1 MTSLQIS
8 SHSSGAVILGSSKSH
23 RRLQSES
30 AGIFKHSS
38 TIKLLLFFFFFF
50 FNLHHIHWPWSVVK
64 KESGMG
70 QVLGG
75 YIPWVLQNH
84 CLMRGREPEWDPLKL
99 RTQADFLA

>member
-38 TIKLLLFFFFFF
+38 TIKLLLFFFFF